1 MYSKLGDL
9 LKSAI
14 ENENLNLFEEKQDK
28 FSEENNSYEN
38 SNQENLKEK
47 LNKSKNHDENTI
59 NNSQEYE
66 RIKNIL
72 KKEKKLSAE
81 VVKVYK
87 YTENIQFPPEIQN
100 ALNTLDI
107 AYPFTFHD
115 IKKKYHELLKTYHPD
130 VNTIQN
136 TQDVKNNRH
145 LDINTI
151 IDSYN
156 LLDSYFNV

>member
-28 FSEENNSYEN
+28 FSEENNSDEN
-38 SNQENLKEK
+38 SNQENSKEK

-100 ALNTLDI
+100 ALYTLDI
-107 AYPFTFHD
+107 AYPFTFYD

-145 LDINTI
+145 LDINKI